1 MGFDTFEEHHVNW
14 SAKKHTSVIRKERGT
29 PGTGQRRCQGKNKV
43 QGPDVMPQC
52 GSGENTWVYGCFLDI
67 KSGSASGAPPKNTKY
82 LVFWT
87 WNASPI
93 SIWGWFYFCQISG
106 HFDVRIVFGDP
117 KKIRVAMGPFM
128 GPKLSS
134 PVLSSSRRMWISSSQ
149 AGKLRSTSRAEIHIV
164 PAANSPSV
172 TLWLFD
178 DTLLWCRWPFWK

>member
-52 GSGENTWVYGCFLDI
+52 GSGE
-67 KSGSASGAPPKNTKY
+67 KY
-82 LVFWT
+82 LSLRMFSRHQVW
-87 WNASPI
+87 I
-93 SIWGWFYFCQISG
+93 CKWGT
-106 HFDVRIVFGDP
+106 P
-117 KKIRVAMGPFM
+117 KKIPNTLSFGPEMPLRYPYGDGFIFARFRGILM
-128 GPKLSS
+128 SGLFSGTQKKSALPWGPLWGLNCLRQCC
-134 PVLSSSRRMWISSSQ
+134 PAAEGCGFSSSQ

-172 TLWLFD
+172 YPLVVWWHFAMV
-178 DTLLWCRWPFWK
+178 